1 MKSKGQILGFVFLLM
16 GFSVG
21 AQNLFNRTYG
31 AYGAFNQGAAAV
43 EISDKGFLILGSTGG
58 WESQNGD
65 MVVIKT
71 DSLGE
76 QQWFKLFGGAY
87 SDQAADLLRL
97 ESGNILVCG
106 NTATGLDGDYNVRFL
121 LINENGDVLWEQNV
135 GSSEWDFFR
144 SAAELSDGSV
154 VICLQTFGGES
165 SNGNM
170 QLLRLSAD
178 GSVMWNEVL
187 PGNEAQRAGG
197 VCVMDGD
204 TLVMV
209 GSRFNPANNSNDY
222 HLSWWT
228 ADGELIQERTHAFAE
243 DDHLVGL
250 LPVPGGDLF
259 VVGNTLLGPEQYQT
273 KIHLMD
279 RQSGDMLTTF
289 SSSSDPGLSFE
300 IRDLAYL
307 ESENAF
313 VVAINYKDNTL
324 IRAAAFRFTPDPILQ
339 CTFVY
344 PGADNSDVSTIAVAS
359 DGFGFVGTSMEFA
372 PGQTSIAFSKAD
384 FDCNNVPVQVGVE
397 QAKTHDQRFTA
408 YPNPSET
415 GLFGLTHSFQAA
427 YYQVTGIDGK
437 VILQGQISGN
447 ATTVD
452 LSNAAPGLYQA
463 LFFDVSGLWLGRCS
477 MIKP

>member
-1 MKSKGQILGFVFLLM
+1 MKSIGQILGLVYLLM
-16 GFSVG
+16 GFSG
-21 AQNLFNRTYG
+21 EAQNLFNRTYG

-43 EISDKGFLILGSTGG
+43 EVSDNGFLILGSTGG

-76 QQWFKLFGGAY
+76 QQWFKLYGGEY
-87 SDQAADLLRL
+87 SDQAVDLLRL
-97 ESGNILVCG
+97 QNGNVLVCG
-106 NTATGLDGDYNVRFL
+106 NTATGLDGDYNVR
-121 LINENGDVLWEQNV
+121 LILIDESGAVLWERV
-135 GSSEWDFFR
+135 EGSSDWDFFR
-144 SAAELSDGSV
+144 SATELSDGSLA
-154 VICLQTFGGES
+154 ICLQTFGAES

-178 GSVMWNEVL
+178 GNVLWNEVL
-187 PGNEAQRAGG
+187 PGTEAQRAGG
-197 VCVMDGD
+197 ICAMDGD
-204 TLVMV
+204 TIVMV
-209 GSRFNPANNSNDY
+209 GSRFNPSNNSNDY

-228 ADGELIQERTHAFAE
+228 ADGELIQERMHAFSE

-259 VVGNTLLGPEQYQT
+259 VVGNTLLGPDQFQT

-279 RQSGDMLTTF
+279 RQNGDMLTTF
-289 SSSSDPGLSFE
+289 SSSSDPGQSFE

-307 ESENAF
+307 EAVNAF

-344 PGADNSDVSTIAVAS
+344 PGADDSDVSTIVLAS
-359 DGFGFVGTSMEFA
+359 DGFGFVGTSEEFA

-384 FDCNNVPVQVGVE
+384 FDCNNVPVQVGIKVLE
-397 QAKTHDQRFTA
+397 KSDKSVMAF
-408 YPNPSET
+408 PNPS
-415 GLFGLTHSFQAA
+415 S
-427 YYQVTGIDGK
+427 TGIFK
-437 VILQGQISGN
+437 VRFPEN
-447 ATTVD
+447 ATMLKLIGVD
-452 LSNAAPGLYQA
+452 GRTLQTRIIQSELEELDISQHSRGLYRILYLDKNGVVVGQTPI
-463 LFFDVSGLWLGRCS
+463 V
-477 MIKP
+477 KQ